1 MSGDDGLAL
10 HVRGLHKRYGGVAAL
25 QDVSF
30 DVTVGELVALI
41 GPNGSGKST
50 AVDCITGFTTPTSGR
65 ILVNGRESR
74 TPQRLAWRGVARTFQ
89 SVRVFTSLSVQDN
102 VLLGGFAN
110 SRNFLA
116 AYLAHPGPKAR
127 RRADQIIAEF
137 QLAHVAHMRAGEVSY
152 GQRKLVEFAA
162 AVMRNPSTL
171 LLDEPVAAV
180 NPTLAK
186 VMRENILRFNETG
199 MSILLIEHNMEFVV
213 QTCPR
218 VIVLDQGVVLADGP
232 AAEVMGR
239 TDVREAYFGRV

>member
-1 MSGDDGLAL
+1 MSGDDAPAL
-10 HVRGLHKRYGGVAAL
+10 QVRGLHKRYGGVVAL
-25 QDVSF
+25 REVSF
-30 DVTVGELVALI
+30 DVTAGELVALV

-65 ILVNGRESR
+65 ILVNGRR
-74 TPQRLAWRGVARTFQ
+74 PRAPQRLAWQGVARTFQ
-89 SVRVFTSLSVQDN
+89 SVRVFQSLSVRDN
-102 VLLGGFAN
+102 VLLGSFAN
-110 SRNFLA
+110 SRNPVA
-116 AYLAHPGPKAR
+116 AYLAHPGSSTR
-127 RRADQIIAEF
+127 RRAGQIIAEF

-186 VMRENILRFNETG
+186 VMRENILRFNEMG

-218 VIVLDQGVVLADGP
+218 VIVLDQGTVLADGP

-239 TDVREAYFGRV
+239 DDVREAYFGRV

>member
-1 MSGDDGLAL
+1 MPGDDALGAARQGL
-10 HVRGLHKRYGGVAAL
+10 RKRYGGVVAL

-30 DVTVGELVALI
+30 DIAARELVALV

-65 ILVNGRESR
+65 ILVNGRRSR
-74 TPQRLAWRGVARTFQ
+74 SPQRLAWRGVARTFQ
-89 SVRVFTSLSVQDN
+89 SVRVFQSLSVRDN

-110 SRNFLA
+110 SRNPLL
-116 AYLAHPGPKAR
+116 AYLARPGPKAQ
-127 RRADQIIAEF
+127 RRADEIIDEF
-137 QLAHVAHMRAGEVSY
+137 QLGHVAHMRAGEVSY
-152 GQRKLVEFAA
+152 GQRAGGVRRRRHAQPID
-162 AVMRNPSTL
+162 PS
-171 LLDEPVAAV
+171 LDEPGSAV

-186 VMRENILRFNETG
+186 VMRENILRFNEMG

-218 VIVLDQGVVLADGP
+218 VIVLDQGAVLADGP

-239 TDVREAYFGRV
+239 DDVREAYFGRV

>member
-1 MSGDDGLAL
+1 MSGDDAPAL
-10 HVRGLHKRYGGVAAL
+10 QVRGLHKRYGGVVAL
-25 QDVSF
+25 REVSF
-30 DVTVGELVALI
+30 DVTAGELVALV

-65 ILVNGRESR
+65 ILVNGRRPR
-74 TPQRLAWRGVARTFQ
+74 TPQRLAWQGVARTFQ
-89 SVRVFTSLSVQDN
+89 SVRVFQSLSVRDN
-102 VLLGGFAN
+102 VLLGSFAN
-110 SRNFLA
+110 SRNPLA
-116 AYLAHPGPKAR
+116 AYLARPGSGAQ
-127 RRADQIIAEF
+127 RRADEIIDEF
-137 QLAHVAHMRAGEVSY
+137 ELARVAHMRAGEVSY

-186 VMRENILRFNETG
+186 VVRENILRFNERG

-218 VIVLDQGVVLADGP
+218 VIVLDQGAILADGP

-239 TDVREAYFGRV
+239 DDVREAYFGRV